1 MPRDNPRRITKRK
14 LLRFTAQQSECKD
27 ILAKLERHDRMVAKL
42 KRAGWN
48 YDPDKG
54 TLEIP
59 PDRLLH
65 PEDLKDDA

>member
-1 MPRDNPRRITKRK
+1 MPRDNPRRITRRK
-14 LLRFTAQQSECKD
+14 LLRFTGQQADCAKIHAALERHERVV
-27 ILAKLERHDRMVAKL
+27 AKLEK
-42 KRAGWN
+42 AGWK

-65 PEDLKDDA
+65 PEDLKDE